1 MESAVFNPS
10 SKQPQSN
17 SNGLRNRTGLPQL
30 AKRQLIDL
38 DEVDQ
43 SQHKTKKM
51 PFIGHSHGYPASRRE
66 FLLNDFYPEPQTPTN
81 RPLPHH
87 PIPQTG
93 SLDSAR
99 ATYHASESRPILA
112 AISADAD
119 TCQIVLAIEDHKS
132 HCKSILG
139 NPNCAKHVISSK
151 ASLEE
156 VRQRLLTVIGCR
168 CSRCFR
174 YSASKTPHIDPRVA
188 TSLPPISR
196 RYATPEPSRSP
207 PGAKLDEES
216 TANTPKNRI
225 NNAQRNPRTPISPQ
239 PTNTE
244 SRTPKSNSRIWAKAA
259 PIQWFEAQF
268 ENPKGP
274 HYLSGH
280 PQHPHVVKYKRL
292 MHDAIMN
299 QLVLDQLPS
308 PKWKAQ
314 NSTAAILGE
323 ELDQMCGFPFDLF
336 PVLGRRINVK
346 SNTIWNLE
354 DDQQI
359 VWEIEK
365 ARLELMRRASD
376 LQMRHSDLRL
386 EMGTMTQ
393 HEWELARELHEHNEM
408 WDLSTRIVVQSKL
421 NGRLVESCI
430 EEEIAEVWASSS
442 DLDILSD

>member
-1 MESAVFNPS
+1 MRSYYYSRIPFHDAPRHLRLPDSVIISTSESLKWRLRQTRYFITSTATLQSNRMTYSYTHFGFIIKESAVFNPS

-30 AKRQLIDL
+30 AKRQLINL

-43 SQHKTKKM
+43 SLHKTKKM
-51 PFIGHSHGYPASRRE
+51 PLIGHSHGYPASRRE
-66 FLLNDFYPEPQTPTN
+66 CLLNDFYPEPQTPTN

-93 SLDSAR
+93 SLNSAR

-132 HCKSILG
+132 HRESIFG

-174 YSASKTPHIDPRVA
+174 YSASKNPHIDPRVA
-188 TSLPPISR
+188 KSLTPISR

-207 PGAKLDEES
+207 PGAKSDEES

-274 HYLSGH
+274 RYLSGH

-292 MHDAIMN
+292 MH
-299 QLVLDQLPS
+299 
-308 PKWKAQ
+308 
-314 NSTAAILGE
+314 
-323 ELDQMCGFPFDLF
+323 
-336 PVLGRRINVK
+336 
-346 SNTIWNLE
+346 E
-354 DDQQI
+354 D
-359 VWEIEK
+359 VHES
-365 ARLELMRRASD
+365 A
-376 LQMRHSDLRL
+376 
-386 EMGTMTQ
+386 GTRPTP
-393 HEWELARELHEHNEM
+393 
-408 WDLSTRIVVQSKL
+408 
-421 NGRLVESCI
+421 
-430 EEEIAEVWASSS
+430 IAEMEGTKFNSNHSGGGIGPDVWSPF
-442 DLDILSD
+442 